1 MELETKFETIIGLE
15 VHVQL
20 NTKTKIFCS
29 CATSFGDEPNKNV
42 CPTCLALPGA
52 LPTLNREAVKKAIQF
67 GTAINANINQNS
79 IFARKNYFYP
89 DLPKAYQISQYEIP
103 IVGNGAI
110 EIELDSKDS
119 SINKGEVIVDEK
131 LQKQEQDNGIECM
144 SVTAV
149 ANSQDLQFIAKTSH
163 KTIGVTRAH
172 LEEDAG
178 KNIHE
183 SDYSKVDLNRACTPL
198 LEIVSE
204 PDMRSSDEAVAY
216 LKKLHSIV
224 RFLGISDANMQ
235 EGSFRCDANVSIR
248 PKGDSKLYTRVEI
261 KNLNSFKFIQKA
273 IDYEAQ
279 RQREAWEDGN
289 YEAQVVQETRLFDTQ
304 KGITRSMR
312 GKEEAADYRY
322 FPDPDLLP
330 VFIDEN
336 LMREGREIAEMP
348 DEKRARYVRDFGL
361 KPKDA
366 TMLTSELE
374 LALYFESMVENGASG
389 KGAFVWLGN
398 ELLGR
403 LKAENSLQTC
413 GIDSTTLATLVKR
426 IESNAISGKSGK
438 EILDLLVAK
447 RGVENGK
454 KLEIDTLIESLGLAQ
469 VNDDNAIMLAVDSV
483 LEANA
488 DKVAEYKSGKDK
500 LFGFFV
506 GQVMKNAKGVNPS
519 RVNEILKERLK

>member
-1 MELETKFETIIGLE
+1 MDFETIIGLE

-29 CATSFGDEPNKNV
+29 CATSFGEIPNKNV
-42 CPTCLALPGA
+42 CPTCLGLPGA
-52 LPTLNREAVKKAIQF
+52 LPVLNKEAVKKAIQL
-67 GTAINANINQNS
+67 GTAINATINQNS

-103 IVGNGAI
+103 IVENGSI
-110 EIELDSKDS
+110 EIAL
-119 SINKGEVIVDEK
+119 
-131 LQKQEQDNGIECM
+131 QDNTQKI
-144 SVTAV
+144 
-149 ANSQDLQFIAKTSH
+149 
-163 KTIGVTRAH
+163 IGVTRAH

-183 SDYSKVDLNRACTPL
+183 GTYSKVDLNRACTPL

-204 PDMRSSDEAVAY
+204 PDMRSSDEAVSY

-273 IDYEAQ
+273 IEYEVS
-279 RQREAWEDGN
+279 RQAEAWEDGK
-289 YEAQVVQETRLFDTQ
+289 YESEVVQETRLFDTQ
-304 KGITRSMR
+304 RGVTRSMR

-330 VFIDEN
+330 VFIDEK
-336 LMREGREIAEMP
+336 LMKEGRNIPEMP
-348 DEKRARYVRDFGL
+348 DEKRARYVKDFGL
-361 KPKDA
+361 KQDDA
-366 TMLTSELE
+366 ETLTSELE
-374 LALYFESMVENGASG
+374 LSQYFEAMVESGVSG
-389 KGAFVWLGN
+389 KGAFVWLAN

-403 LKAENSLQTC
+403 LKGENTLQSCGLDAKMLAE
-413 GIDSTTLATLVKR
+413 LAKKV
-426 IESNAISGKSGK
+426 ESNAISGKAGK
-438 EILDLLVAK
+438 QILDILV
-447 RGVENGK
+447 EK
-454 KLEIDTLIESLGLAQ
+454 KGRDESGESLNIDSLIESLGLAQ
-469 VNDDNAIMLAVDSV
+469 INDDGAILSVIEAVLS
-483 LEANA
+483 ENS
-488 DKVAEYKSGKDK
+488 DKVSEYKSGKDK

-506 GQVMKNAKGVNPS
+506 GQVMKSSKGANPA
-519 RVNEILKERLK
+519 RVNELLKEKLK